1 MTLPVCIY
9 CRFSP
14 KPHKKSR
21 TQAQHDEPIE
31 VQLEACRRY
40 CAHMGLVI
48 GAEFCEPGV
57 SGYKSRIAERPEGQR
72 LLAALATGQ
81 YSGVVVM
88 RLDRLSRRTTDIL
101 LTVEQWDEDRIALHL
116 ANQSGN
122 SINSSTPEGK
132 MFLTILASFAE
143 YERGM
148 IASRT
153 SIAMRKQF
161 HETVQTRG
169 HRPYGRRVSAD
180 GVTLEDDPHEKKI
193 IAKIV
198 EYNACGLNCQE
209 IAETLDGLGYTARNG
224 KTLYPQLVRKIIER
238 EGRLAR

>member
-101 LTVEQWDEDRIALHL
+101 LTVEQWDEERIALHL

-180 GVTLEDDPHEKKI
+180 GVTLEDDPKE
-193 IAKIV
+193 
-198 EYNACGLNCQE
+198 QE
-209 IAETLDGLGYTARNG
+209 IIRVISDLRMLDMKPSEIADKLNARGHSARKG
-224 KTLYPQLVRKIIER
+224 KPFYPQLVRKIIER